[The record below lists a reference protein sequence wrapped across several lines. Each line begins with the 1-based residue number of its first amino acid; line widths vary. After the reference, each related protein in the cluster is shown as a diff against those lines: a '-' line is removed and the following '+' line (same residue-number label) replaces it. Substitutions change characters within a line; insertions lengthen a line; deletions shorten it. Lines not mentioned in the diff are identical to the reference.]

1 MHFRFR
7 ALRIFSPKSSQTR
20 PYRRFF
26 HNLKCFGVVHAAI
39 SCKQFPS
46 KPPSH
51 PIFPLTP
58 YAHLHILKMMR
69 AERLCITLPPRLCR
83 RVKKEADRRQV
94 SVSKCIADY
103 IEKNTDDD
111 LVYSK
116 EELDRRIKEG
126 DAEYARGEA
135 KSFRSIDE
143 MFKALNEECDLHEAV
158 L

>member
-1 MHFRFR
+1 
-7 ALRIFSPKSSQTR
+7 
-20 PYRRFF
+20 
-26 HNLKCFGVVHAAI
+26 
-39 SCKQFPS
+39 
-46 KPPSH
+46 
-51 PIFPLTP
+51 
-58 YAHLHILKMMR
+58 MR

-83 RVKKEADRRQV
+83 RKEADRRQI

-135 KSFRSIDE
+135 KSFRSVDE

>member
-1 MHFRFR
+1 
-7 ALRIFSPKSSQTR
+7 
-20 PYRRFF
+20 
-26 HNLKCFGVVHAAI
+26 
-39 SCKQFPS
+39 
-46 KPPSH
+46 
-51 PIFPLTP
+51 
-58 YAHLHILKMMR
+58 MR
-69 AERLCITLPPRLCR
+69 AERLCITLPSRLCR
-83 RVKKEADRRQV
+83 WVKKEADRRQI
-94 SVSKCIADY
+94 SVSRCIADY

-135 KSFRSIDE
+135 KSFCSVDE

>member
-1 MHFRFR
+1 MRLPSR
-7 ALRIFSPKSSQTR
+7 VAGDITNR
-20 PYRRFF
+20 P
-26 HNLKCFGVVHAAI
+26 L
-39 SCKQFPS
+39 S
-46 KPPSH
+46 
-51 PIFPLTP
+51 FPLTQ
-58 YAHLHILKMMR
+58 YAYLHILKMMR

-83 RVKKEADRRQV
+83 RVRKEADRRQV

-111 LVYSK
+111 LVYSR

-135 KSFRSIDE
+135 KSFRSVDE

>member
-1 MHFRFR
+1 MRLPSR
-7 ALRIFSPKSSQTR
+7 
-20 PYRRFF
+20 
-26 HNLKCFGVVHAAI
+26 VVGDI
-39 SCKQFPS
+39 TNSL
-46 KPPSH
+46 PP
-51 PIFPLTP
+51 FPLTQ
-58 YAHLHILKMMR
+58 YAHSHILIIMR
-69 AERLCITLPPRLCR
+69 SERLCITLPPRLCR

-111 LVYSK
+111 LVYSR

-135 KSFRSIDE
+135 KSFRSVDE

>member
-1 MHFRFR
+1 
-7 ALRIFSPKSSQTR
+7 
-20 PYRRFF
+20 
-26 HNLKCFGVVHAAI
+26 
-39 SCKQFPS
+39 
-46 KPPSH
+46 
-51 PIFPLTP
+51 
-58 YAHLHILKMMR
+58 MMR

-111 LVYSK
+111 LVYSR

-135 KSFRSIDE
+135 KSFRSVDE
-143 MFKALNEECDLHEAV
+143 MFKALNEECDLHKAV

>member
-1 MHFRFR
+1 MRLPSR
-7 ALRIFSPKSSQTR
+7 
-20 PYRRFF
+20 
-26 HNLKCFGVVHAAI
+26 VVGDI
-39 SCKQFPS
+39 TNNPLS
-46 KPPSH
+46 
-51 PIFPLTP
+51 FPLTP
-58 YAHLHILKMMR
+58 YAHSHILIIMR
-69 AERLCITLPPRLCR
+69 SERLCITLPPRLCR

-135 KSFRSIDE
+135 KSFCSVDE

>member
-1 MHFRFR
+1 MFRILQQLHTVHF
-7 ALRIFSPKSSQTR
+7 
-20 PYRRFF
+20 
-26 HNLKCFGVVHAAI
+26 
-39 SCKQFPS
+39 
-46 KPPSH
+46 H
-51 PIFPLTP
+51 PDRSICLHKIRFPLTP
-58 YAHLHILKMMR
+58 YAHLHIFTGMR
-69 AERLCITLPPRLCR
+69 SERLCITLPPRLCR

-135 KSFRSIDE
+135 KSFRSVDE

>member
-1 MHFRFR
+1 MRLPSR
-7 ALRIFSPKSSQTR
+7 VAGDIMNR
-20 PYRRFF
+20 P
-26 HNLKCFGVVHAAI
+26 L
-39 SCKQFPS
+39 S
-46 KPPSH
+46 
-51 PIFPLTP
+51 FPLTQ
-58 YAHLHILKMMR
+58 YAHSHILIIMR
-69 AERLCITLPPRLCR
+69 SERLCITLPPRLCR

-135 KSFRSIDE
+135 KSFRSVDE

>member
-1 MHFRFR
+1 MLIYGIFIRFIPLQN
-7 ALRIFSPKSSQTR
+7 AAYTR
-20 PYRRFF
+20 
-26 HNLKCFGVVHAAI
+26 NN
-39 SCKQFPS
+39 
-46 KPPSH
+46 
-51 PIFPLTP
+51 
-58 YAHLHILKMMR
+58 ILSFDVMR
-69 AERLCITLPPRLCR
+69 PFAYSWVMRSERLCITLPPRLCR
-83 RVKKEADRRQV
+83 RVKKEADRRQI

-126 DAEYARGEA
+126 DAEYARGET
-135 KSFRSIDE
+135 KSFRSVDE

>member
-1 MHFRFR
+1 M
-7 ALRIFSPKSSQTR
+7 S
-20 PYRRFF
+20 
-26 HNLKCFGVVHAAI
+26 
-39 SCKQFPS
+39 
-46 KPPSH
+46 
-51 PIFPLTP
+51 FPLTQ
-58 YAHLHILKMMR
+58 YAHSHILIIMKS
-69 AERLCITLPPRLCR
+69 ERLCITLPPRLCR
-83 RVKKEADRRQV
+83 RVKKEADRRQI

-135 KSFRSIDE
+135 KSFRSVDE